1 MKKLVVIVCLLLGN
15 VVYGQRTLTSDQ
27 AIDPNI
33 TREFRNGEKIS
44 EFILKDG
51 TIIKEGS
58 KLVMGKPR
66 NPLTLVYDYVYV
78 GYMSLLSEMV
88 SPSATLTGNYDGL
101 PVTVDYL
108 KVYKRKLSRSSE
120 IQVYAF
126 VYNPSQTSLTGDK
139 YRTITDLEL
148 GISGGEIINPN
159 AALTREQAILKLK
172 ESKDLLDLGL
182 LTQEEYNKIKAELT
196 PIIMKNN

>member
-1 MKKLVVIVCLLLGN
+1 MKKIIVISVLFVSN
-15 VVYGQRTLTSDQ
+15 VVFGQRTLTSDQ
-27 AIDPNI
+27 AIDPNV
-33 TREFRNGEKIS
+33 TREFRNGEKIA

-78 GYMSLLSEMV
+78 GYVSLLSEMI
-88 SPSATLTGNYDGL
+88 SPSVTLTGNYDGL

-120 IQVYAF
+120 IQVSAF

-148 GISGGEIINPN
+148 GISGGEIVNPN
-159 AALTREQAILKLK
+159 AALTREQAIMKLK

>member
-78 GYMSLLSEMV
+78 GYMSLLSEMI
-88 SPSATLTGNYDGL
+88 SPSVFLTGNYDGL

-120 IQVYAF
+120 IQVSAF

-148 GISGGEIINPN
+148 GISGGEIVNPN
-159 AALTREQAILKLK
+159 AALTREQAIMKLK

>member
-1 MKKLVVIVCLLLGN
+1 MKKIIIIITLLLGN
-15 VVYGQRTLTSDQ
+15 VAFGQRTLTSDQ

-33 TREFRNGEKIS
+33 TREYKNGEKIA

-51 TIIKEGS
+51 TTIKEGS

-78 GYMSLLSEMV
+78 GYVNLISEMI
-88 SPSATLTGNYDGL
+88 SPSVKLTGNYDGL
-101 PVTVDYL
+101 PVTVEYL
-108 KVYKRKLSRSSE
+108 KVYKRKLSKSSE
-120 IQVYAF
+120 IQVSAF

-148 GISGGEIINPN
+148 GISGGEIVNPN
-159 AALTREQAILKLK
+159 AAMTREQAIVKLK

-182 LTQEEYNKIKAELT
+182 LSQEEYDKIKSELT
-196 PIIMKNN
+196 PIIMNNK